1 MGFLSGPKK
10 ILDLLGKAEKRNKT
24 AQGIVAATGLSLA
37 TVLGAMSLYDSFFPR
52 YERPD
57 YSTYFGI
64 YNYERAKKYVEREE
78 FYYPVGDVKLK
89 GYYYAAKRPK
99 GLVMV
104 CHGLHAGGD
113 DYLPII
119 IYLVKNH
126 FSVFAYDGE
135 GTYDSEGSS
144 TVGMCQALVD
154 ADRTIGF
161 IQSSTKYGKLPLLL
175 LGHSCGGYAVTSVLA
190 LRQNIRACAA
200 IAPVNNC
207 YTLIL
212 EKGRQYAG
220 GMADAGL
227 PKVFLEAY
235 QKVLF
240 GKYADCSGTQ
250 GINSTTIPVLIA
262 HGTDDKIISYSGQS
276 IIAHKEEITNPN
288 VEYYV
293 ESGVQGGHDSIWHS
307 KRSAE
312 YKEEINA
319 KLAEI
324 KKIKDDKER
333 ETAMKELTESVDND
347 LYSEVNE
354 ELMSNIVR
362 MYNDALKIKEKK

>member
-89 GYYYAAKRPK
+89 GYYYAAKRPE

-307 KRSAE
+307 ERSAE
-312 YKEEINA
+312 YRQKVA
-319 KLAEI
+319 DDLKKL
-324 KKIKDDKER
+324 KDITGDEFSVN
-333 ETAMKELTESVDND
+333 ELIEFYSKVDD
-347 LYSEVNE
+347 ELYSEINY
-354 ELMSNIVR
+354 ELMADV
-362 MYNDALKIKEKK
+362 LKTYDSTLK